1 MKDRN
6 IFQDDLHTAD
16 KIEAARQARERQ
28 INKGI
33 MTTPI
38 SSISSDIEKAVQSQS
53 LSEDVNGGDTSLLF
67 PEVEEYKRQLD
78 ESNVTETWID
88 LQLRN
93 IQKQMI
99 YKPNDA
105 TLSQMRGVL
114 LEKKEELRNGEK
126 KTLQGISAA
135 KKAKSLI
142 LSPEDIMN
150 GSKARDK
157 AVDTISATLKEE
169 FGELQA
175 NLNDGVHRDGGIL
188 IYKNANIVWDKN
200 HSEDVPLLVN
210 IPAAFSN
217 GDLQAIKNR
226 TIQLAKQYGMC
237 VQFGQRTA
245 DAILWIT
252 IQAYYDEDGNW
263 HDAKAEQSLK
273 KNK

>member
-1 MKDRN
+1 MSNRN

-33 MTTPI
+33 ITDSI
-38 SSISSDIEKAVQSQS
+38 SSISSDIEKAVQSQA
-53 LSEDVNGGDTSLLF
+53 LSKDANGGDTSLLF
-67 PEVEEYKRQLD
+67 SEVEEYKRQLD

-99 YKPNDA
+99 YNPNDV

-114 LEKKEELRNGEK
+114 LKKKEELRNGEK
-126 KTLQGISAA
+126 KTLQGINAA

-142 LSPEDIMN
+142 LSPVDIIS

-157 AVDTISATLKEE
+157 AVDTISDTLKEE

-210 IPAAFSN
+210 IPASFSN
-217 GDLQAIKNR
+217 RDLQAIKTR
-226 TIQLAKQYGMC
+226 TTELAKQYGMH
-237 VQFGQRTA
+237 VLFGQRTA

-252 IQAYYDEDGNW
+252 TRAYYDEDGNW
-263 HDAKAEQSLK
+263 HDAVIEQSLK

>member
-33 MTTPI
+33 MTSPI

-53 LSEDVNGGDTSLLF
+53 LSEGANGGDTSLLF

-99 YKPNDA
+99 YKPNDVA
-105 TLSQMRGVL
+105 LSQMRDVL

-126 KTLQGISAA
+126 KTIQGISAA

-142 LSPEDIMN
+142 LSPEDITN

-157 AVDTISATLKEE
+157 AVSAIETVLKEE
-169 FGELQA
+169 FGDIQA
-175 NLNDGVHRDGGIL
+175 DLKDGVHSGGGIL
-188 IYKNANIVWDKN
+188 IYKNANITWDKN

-210 IPAAFSN
+210 IPASFSN
-217 GDLQAIKNR
+217 RNLQAIKTR
-226 TIQLAKQYGMC
+226 TTELAKQYGMQ
-237 VQFGQRTA
+237 VLFGQRTA
-245 DAILWIT
+245 DSILWIT
-252 IQAYYDEDGNW
+252 TRAYYDEDGNW
-263 HDAKAEQSLK
+263 HDAVAEQSLK

>member
-1 MKDRN
+1 MSNRN

-33 MTTPI
+33 MTSPI

-53 LSEDVNGGDTSLLF
+53 LSENANGGDTSLLF
-67 PEVEEYKRQLD
+67 PEVENFKKRI
-78 ESNVTETWID
+78 NNATETQID
-88 LQLRN
+88 LYLQG
-93 IQKQMI
+93 IQKQLI
-99 YKPNDA
+99 YNPSDEALLQMRFILLDKKNELQTGEKA
-105 TLSQMRGVL
+105 TLQAL
-114 LEKKEELRNGEK
+114 
-126 KTLQGISAA
+126 SAA
-135 KKAKSLI
+135 RKSKSVV
-142 LSPEDIMN
+142 LSPEDITN

-157 AVDTISATLKEE
+157 AVKHIADTLKEE

-210 IPAAFSN
+210 IPASFSN
-217 GDLQAIKNR
+217 RDLQAIKTR
-226 TIQLAKQYGMC
+226 TTELAKQYGMH
-237 VQFGQRTA
+237 VLFGQRTA

-252 IQAYYDEDGNW
+252 TRAYYDEDGNW
-263 HDAKAEQSLK
+263 HDAVIEQSLK